1 MNRVY
6 TYLNVILL
14 FSHHHLQDLKNLLGS
29 LSIFELKF
37 FSFQS
42 FNEMKIDRNMIHFI
56 LNTLISCSG
65 RFG

>member
-14 FSHHHLQDLKNLLGS
+14 FNHYHLQDLKNLLGS
-29 LSIFELKF
+29 LAIFELKF

-42 FNEMKIDRNMIHFI
+42 FNEVKIDRNIVYFI
-56 LNTLISCSG
+56 LKTQK
-65 RFG
+65 